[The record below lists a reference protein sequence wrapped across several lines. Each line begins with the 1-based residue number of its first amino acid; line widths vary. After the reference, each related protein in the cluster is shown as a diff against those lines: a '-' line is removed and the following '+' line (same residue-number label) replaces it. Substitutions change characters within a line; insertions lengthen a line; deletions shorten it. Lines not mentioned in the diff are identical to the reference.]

1 MLLTLPNMLTGLRL
15 LLVPIILVLFFAD
28 SLVLQMLATLLFIIA
43 AITDHIDGRM
53 ARKHNLVSQ
62 FGKFAD
68 PLADKALTLSVFAA
82 LVMRDEFAGIAT
94 YLAIWVAL
102 IAIREI
108 GITGLRFWA
117 VWRGTPV
124 ITSGWGKAKTTAQL
138 TTLIFTM
145 VVLNYRQLTMQFPQ
159 IGALYPGD
167 AALRIIV
174 HVLVIICMI
183 VTVISGLLY
192 LSSNRFEAKKN
203 TA

>member
-1 MLLTLPNMLTGLRL
+1 MLTGLRL